1 MIEQSRTQT
10 HLAGPLLLGLDS
22 ARLTRALRRRSVAGL
37 RSLLLSC
44 ELGLLR
50 LGRLLVRLGR
60 LLVRLALLGHLGSA
74 LGLLL
79 RRSGDLELDLS
90 ALDFWGQPDARDKH
104 VDAGTTY
111 RCSQSNAM
119 ISFARLPDDQDARVE
134 GSRMCSH

>member
-1 MIEQSRTQT
+1 VIEQSRTQT
-10 HLAGPLLLGLDS
+10 YLAGPLLLGLDS

-50 LGRLLVRLGR
+50 LGRLLVRL
-60 LLVRLALLGHLGSA
+60 ALLGHLGSA

-79 RRSGDLELDLS
+79 GRSGDLKLDFS

-104 VDAGTTY
+104 ADAGTTIP
-111 RCSQSNAM
+111 CCQVNAM
-119 ISFARLPDDQDARVE
+119 ISFTRLPDDQNTRVE